1 MGSGYATNSGINLTI
16 HATQK
21 INNKTGIFWLAQFDS
36 RYGEY
41 LDVICKRLSFSFV
54 FLFHCCDYFMIYIF
68 FKMASGVFFPMFSET
83 IHGFFLLYYRFP
95 FSYVDY
101 KLQLQRSIRL
111 CLSCLTFFDVGR

>member
-16 HATQK
+16 HATPK

-68 FKMASGVFFPMFSET
+68 FKMASGVFFPHGSQLFSCFILST
-83 IHGFFLLYYRFP
+83 LFLN
-95 FSYVDY
+95 
-101 KLQLQRSIRL
+101 
-111 CLSCLTFFDVGR
+111 